1 MLQGRVETYG
11 AEAVSGW
18 ALDTSRL
25 SDDQFV
31 DIYLDNQHCAT
42 VRANLAHKTVNG
54 KACGFKFALVPELK
68 NGRAQGELSVRF
80 RGTER
85 DLANAPRRLQ
95 FVQTP
100 KRILVLIPAGAR
112 YEHDK
117 VRAHE
122 KPLKEMIETY
132 TNTGDFTVYDSS
144 LKLLAY
150 KDVTPVKM
158 KTFTDK
164 DIDFYN
170 NEGFDFCFL
179 RGSNFINEH
188 TDWGPLPELL
198 KKLKMPIIPFAIGA
212 QSESRRKLNL
222 PEKAKEVWRLFA
234 DRCTTM
240 GVRGDYTAEVLNDLG
255 IKNVDIVGCPSL
267 FRCNNPDLQI
277 NAKPLDKLRK
287 IAFNMRREVS
297 ATYAAD
303 IKRYLGVQRGFIKR
317 LNKRFDLTVTSHG
330 EPPEKAFFFKD
341 DELIAKHMPELI
353 AQGWF
358 ENAED
363 ELVKIYR
370 NRMFFSGTVAE
381 HDTFARTMDLV
392 LGFRVHGNLPALANG
407 VPAIFVDYD
416 QRSQELARTF
426 SIPCLSMDQ
435 LEKNDLEALYAPELW
450 SDFNTRYRD
459 NYRRM
464 AAFLDR
470 NAMAHRL
477 ATV

>member
-11 AEAVSGW
+11 TEAISGW

-31 DIYLDNQHCAT
+31 DIYLDSQHCAT
-42 VRANLAHKTVNG
+42 VRANLSNKLVNG
-54 KACGFKFALVPELK
+54 KPCGFKFALVSELRS
-68 NGRAQGELSVRF
+68 GREKGELSVRF
-80 RGTER
+80 RGTDQ
-85 DLANAPRRLQ
+85 DLANAPRNLT
-95 FVQTP
+95 FVRSP

-117 VRAHE
+117 VWAHP
-122 KPLKEMIETY
+122 KPQRDMIETY

-144 LKLLAY
+144 LKLLSF
-150 KDVTPVKM
+150 KDVTAVKM

-170 NEGFDFCFL
+170 NDGFDFCFL

-240 GVRGDYTAEVLNDLG
+240 GVRGEYTAEVLNDLG
-255 IKNVDIVGCPSL
+255 IKNVDIIGCPSL
-267 FRCNNPDLQI
+267 FRRNNPDLQI
-277 NAKPLDKLRK
+277 HAKALAELRK

-303 IKRYLGVQRGFIKR
+303 IKRYLSVQRDFIKR

-341 DELIAKHMPELI
+341 EELIAKHMPELI
-353 AQGWF
+353 KQGWF
-358 ENAED
+358 ENEND

-370 NRMFFSGTVAE
+370 NQMFFSGTVAE
-381 HDTFARTMDLV
+381 HDDFARTMDLV

-407 VPAIFVDYD
+407 VPAIFVEYD
-416 QRSQELARTF
+416 QRSSELARTF
-426 SIPCLSMDQ
+426 SIPCLTMDQ
-435 LEKNDLEALYAPELW
+435 LAKSDLETIYQPSLW
-450 SDFNTRYRD
+450 DEFNARYRD

-470 NAMAHRL
+470 NGMAHNM